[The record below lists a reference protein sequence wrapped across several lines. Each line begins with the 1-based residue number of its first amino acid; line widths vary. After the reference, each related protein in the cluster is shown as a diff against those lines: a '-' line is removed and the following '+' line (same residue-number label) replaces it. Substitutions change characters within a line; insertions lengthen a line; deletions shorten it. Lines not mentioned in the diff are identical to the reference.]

1 MNWARGLGWTM
12 LMLLALGAAQAA
24 ECPTVQ
30 MGEEGRRKAESLAAK
45 TREALQNSGAQVAL
59 LGRAGS
65 DAPQKRFV
73 KKINFWN
80 YTHGGLVYRRHPDG
94 EWTAVHLLN
103 TCGEKS
109 EVFSQS
115 LTEFYLDN
123 PFEYR
128 TVAAIPSPRLQAVL
142 EELIVRRGLAE
153 RYHGDVYSSIS
164 YPFSLARQNSNEYVL
179 DTLSAALAFLENRAA
194 DDRHAAKEYFL
205 ASPHRAAF
213 VPEILR
219 AGAIETVGALL
230 GLGPDNATLT
240 DHSAGEILAGE
251 FEFVSVGSLIQF
263 MENLGMLQ
271 SAEELAL
278 DDIHKA
284 TDTVIH

>member
-1 MNWARGLGWTM
+1 MDNADAAVAGRGAGRRNVRPFKWARRG
-12 LMLLALGAAQAA
+12 GARPEA
-24 ECPTVQ
+24 
-30 MGEEGRRKAESLAAK
+30 LAAK
-45 TREALQNSGAQVAL
+45 TREVLENSGAQVAL

-80 YTHGGLVYRRHPDG
+80 YTHGGLVYRGHPDG

-128 TVAAIPSPRLQAVL
+128 TVAAIPSPRLQAAL
-142 EELIVRRGLAE
+142 EELIIRRGLAE

-194 DDRHAAKEYFL
+194 DDRHAAKEYFFGVA
-205 ASPHRAAF
+205 ASRR
-213 VPEILR
+213 LCSGNSSR
-219 AGAIETVGALL
+219 RGG
-230 GLGPDNATLT
+230 
-240 DHSAGEILAGE
+240 
-251 FEFVSVGSLIQF
+251 
-263 MENLGMLQ
+263 
-271 SAEELAL
+271 
-278 DDIHKA
+278 
-284 TDTVIH
+284 

>member
-1 MNWARGLGWTM
+1 M
-12 LMLLALGAAQAA
+12 LMLLSLGAARAA
-24 ECPTVQ
+24 ECPTIQ

-45 TREALQNSGAQVAL
+45 TREVLENSGAQVAL

-80 YTHGGLVYRRHPDG
+80 YTHGGLVYRGHPDG

-128 TVAAIPSPRLQAVL
+128 TVAAIPSPRLQAAL
-142 EELIVRRGLAE
+142 EELIIRRGLAE

-164 YPFSLARQNSNEYVL
+164 YPFSLARAKFQRVCFGHAFGGAGVFGKPRRRQPPCGEGIFFGIAASRRLCSGNS
-179 DTLSAALAFLENRAA
+179 SR
-194 DDRHAAKEYFL
+194 R
-205 ASPHRAAF
+205 
-213 VPEILR
+213 
-219 AGAIETVGALL
+219 GG
-230 GLGPDNATLT
+230 
-240 DHSAGEILAGE
+240 
-251 FEFVSVGSLIQF
+251 
-263 MENLGMLQ
+263 
-271 SAEELAL
+271 
-278 DDIHKA
+278 
-284 TDTVIH
+284 